1 MKPKQNP
8 VVLASQIGKAGKRKI
23 EAAADAQGRSQED
36 AFLQNVTIKK
46 QRDELESLKVNEKEA
61 REQVL
66 LL

>member
-8 VVLASQIGKAGKRKI
+8 VVLASQIGKAGVRKL
-23 EAAADAQGRSQED
+23 ETAAEVPSRSQED

-46 QRDELESLKVNEKEA
+46 QRDELENLKVNEKEA

-66 LL
+66 LV